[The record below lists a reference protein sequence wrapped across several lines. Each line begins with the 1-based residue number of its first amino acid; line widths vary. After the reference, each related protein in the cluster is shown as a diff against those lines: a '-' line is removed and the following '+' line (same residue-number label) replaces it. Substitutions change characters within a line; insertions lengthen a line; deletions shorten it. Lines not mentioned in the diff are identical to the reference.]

1 MADTLSEMAELVRDF
16 VGDSGTC
23 SIERA
28 KKAVN
33 EARRLLW
40 EKREWNT
47 TGEYVCICCV
57 DRCFTLPNRY
67 SQFRLAWIGNNSASL
82 ADEWFNAT
90 NAYALHE
97 RNSCHR
103 LIVEA
108 GGRHVVFRD
117 YKTAPYQI
125 AVVIENAAD
134 VGKEFVFETQD
145 QYSTYRN
152 LAVTAVAP
160 PNMALSLER
169 IVAIRSV
176 TKPRTEGRVRVY
188 AWNPDNGQKLLIA
201 VYQPQDINPTF
212 RRFRIPKT
220 CEQITIYASKK
231 YFDLEK
237 DTDLVEFTPEAMRFA
252 CLALNSLS
260 NRKLQEYAANL
271 SFAIAEEE
279 KAMEGDEI
287 PTAAPLRIAD
297 YRRPEGLLGNY
308 MGSPSAD
315 DYFFQP
321 SWP

>member
-1 MADTLSEMAELVRDF
+1 MADTFLEMSELVRDF

-23 SIERA
+23 SLDRA

-40 EKREWNT
+40 EKREWNST
-47 TGEYVCICCV
+47 AEYVCICCV
-57 DRCFTLPNRY
+57 DKCFTLPNRY
-67 SQFRLAWIGNNSASL
+67 SQIKLAWIGKNSASL
-82 ADEWFNAT
+82 ADEWFNA
-90 NAYALHE
+90 ADSYALHP

-117 YKTAPYQI
+117 YTTAPYQI
-125 AVVIENAAD
+125 AVVAENAAD
-134 VGKEFVFETQD
+134 AGVELVFETQD

-152 LAVTAVAP
+152 LSVIATTP
-160 PNMALSLER
+160 PNMALSSER

-176 TKPRTEGRVRVY
+176 TKPKTAGRIRVY

-212 RRFRIPKT
+212 RRFRVPKT
-220 CEQITIYASKK
+220 CHQITIYAAKK
-231 YFDLEK
+231 YFDLEN

-260 NRKLQEYAANL
+260 NRKQQEYLANL
-271 SFAIAEEE
+271 GLAVAEEE
-279 KAMEGDEI
+279 KAMESDEI

-297 YRRPEGLLGNY
+297 YRRPENLITNYLGD
-308 MGSPSAD
+308 PSSN
-315 DYFFQP
+315 DYFM
-321 SWP
+321 WP